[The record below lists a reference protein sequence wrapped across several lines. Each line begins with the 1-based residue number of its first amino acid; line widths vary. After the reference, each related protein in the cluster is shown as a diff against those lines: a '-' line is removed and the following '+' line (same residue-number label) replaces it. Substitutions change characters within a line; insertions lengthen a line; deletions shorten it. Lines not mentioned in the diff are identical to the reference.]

1 MVSDTTV
8 EYSCPGKVHQAVFGI
23 SLCVPGQAVRR
34 GKLLPGERDILRVL
48 LGKVVLA
55 VPELGGSSS
64 SMCVQWQQPHRH
76 PLTMNSAEHVEIY
89 IGAKGSHPLGR
100 YLHNLAALSPGVK

>member
-8 EYSCPGKVHQAVFGI
+8 EYSCLGKVHQVLFGI
-23 SLCVPGQAVRR
+23 SLGVPGQAVRR

-48 LGKVVLA
+48 LGKLVLA

-64 SMCVQWQQPHRH
+64 SMCVQWQQPHGH
-76 PLTMNSAEHVEIY
+76 PLTMNSAEHVEIC
-89 IGAKGSHPLGR
+89 IGAKLSHPMGR
-100 YLHNLAALSPGVK
+100 